1 MPVDRRLPDAVLFD
15 LGNTLVQYYSRA
27 EFPALLEESIGQVQ
41 RCLAKHSLPVIP
53 SELLWP
59 RVRAED
65 CESADHRVRPMEE
78 RLARIFLPDAAQ
90 PHPLMPQMCRAFM
103 EPIFGRSRPYA
114 DTLPTLRALGSLGI
128 RLAIVSN
135 TAWGSP
141 ASLWREELHRFGLDA
156 LVEMS
161 FFCRDVGWRK
171 PAPQVFE
178 HALHRLGASAER
190 CLFVGDDPRWDLAG
204 ARAVGMK
211 ALLIRR
217 SGEQSEDQALRN
229 LDELMVQL
237 QSEYHEP

>member
-1 MPVDRRLPDAVLFD
+1 
-15 LGNTLVQYYSRA
+15 
-27 EFPALLEESIGQVQ
+27 
-41 RCLAKHSLPVIP
+41 
-53 SELLWP
+53 
-59 RVRAED
+59 
-65 CESADHRVRPMEE
+65 MEE

-103 EPIFGRSRPYA
+103 EPIFGRSRLYA
-114 DTLPTLRALGSLGI
+114 DTLPTLRVLGSMGL

-156 LVEMS
+156 LVETS
-161 FFCRDVGWRK
+161 VFCGDVGWRK

-178 HALHRLGASAER
+178 HALRKLGASAER

-217 SGEQSEDQALRN
+217 SGEQSEDRVLRN
-229 LDELMVQL
+229 LDGLLAQL
-237 QSEYHEP
+237 QGEGHEP